1 MNQTIDPTEQDVTWV
16 IDALASIGR
25 RNSLRDPI
33 GGLLDEAG
41 LTGTQIHAVMWL
53 NHDGSLPMG
62 SLAQRV
68 GVTEKTITGI
78 VDRLER
84 DGYVHRE
91 RDPNDRR
98 VVQVALA
105 DKGTEVA
112 RNLFNLMQRKIGGL
126 LALLDTEDR
135 ADLFRLLRKLVERL
149 DAQFAPVAVSRPS
162 SP

>member
-1 MNQTIDPTEQDVTWV
+1 MSQTISPTEQDVTWV
-16 IDALASIGR
+16 IEALASIGR

-33 GGLLDEAG
+33 GGLLDQAG

-68 GVTEKTITGI
+68 GVAEKTITGI

-105 DKGTEVA
+105 EKGVEVA
-112 RNLFNLMQRKIGGL
+112 RHLSDVMRRKIGGL

-135 ADLFRLLRKLVERL
+135 SDLFRLLRKLVDRL
-149 DAQFAPVAVSRPS
+149 DSQFAPVVVPRP
-162 SP
+162 PT